1 MNPGPLGKK
10 HIKKKSMSPAVTEIG
25 KYAYVPYYG
34 TIYTYKYQYMWVII
48 KNKVGKITNGART
61 GTRYKITLYKTGQI

>member
-10 HIKKKSMSPAVTEIG
+10 HIKKKSMNPAVTEIG

-34 TIYTYKYQYMWVII
+34 TIYTYKYQYMCCL
-48 KNKVGKITNGART
+48 
-61 GTRYKITLYKTGQI
+61 LYTSRCV